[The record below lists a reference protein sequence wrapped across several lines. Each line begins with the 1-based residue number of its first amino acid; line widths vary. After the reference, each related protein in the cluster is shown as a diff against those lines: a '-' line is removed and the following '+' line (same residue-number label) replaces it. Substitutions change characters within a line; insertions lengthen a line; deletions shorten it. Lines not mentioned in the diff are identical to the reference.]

1 MLAFAASMGSVPV
14 WSADVAPDTAL
25 LQRQTPFLTSL
36 QTAAASAAAGDSK
49 NVDVKSTVHQLI
61 VTLLDST
68 LNDGAMANRGAE
80 AANIVA
86 SLATAIANKSDF
98 AQVVIIHVDYV
109 KRTGNAAKIV
119 QAIDFYK
126 SPAGA
131 FYLHKS

>member
-1 MLAFAASMGSVPV
+1 MLAFAASAGSVPV
-14 WSADVAPDTAL
+14 WSADVASDAAL
-25 LQRQTPFLTSL
+25 LQRQTSFLSSL
-36 QTAAASAAAGDSK
+36 QTAVASAAAGDSK
-49 NVDVKSTVHQLI
+49 NVDVKSTAHQLI

-68 LNDGAMANRGAE
+68 LNDGAMANREAQ

-86 SLATAIANKSDF
+86 SLATAIANKPDF

-131 FYLHKS
+131 FYAHKS